1 MRQLGPLLSW
11 IMDIS
16 LSPAKIT
23 DGRLISISL
32 ERAFSYITPVT
43 KTTKLSILVPNGHIT
58 QHDAS
63 APQDIGKVSTNA
75 TTPAPLIIAV
85 VVVVVVVGA
94 VVAVAVVIL
103 AGVVVAVTVAV
114 VAVVAVVVVVVVA
127 VVVVHVA
134 VLLVVVEKATRQY
147 YSLSR
152 RTFAAGAE
160 KLQTGK
166 FPWSPAW

>member
-1 MRQLGPLLSW
+1 
-11 IMDIS
+11 MDIS
-16 LSPAKIT
+16 LSPAKKT

-103 AGVVVAVTVAV
+103 AGVVVAV
-114 VAVVAVVVVVVVA
+114 
-127 VVVVHVA
+127 
-134 VLLVVVEKATRQY
+134 LLVVVEKATRQY
-147 YSLSR
+147 YSPSR
-152 RTFAAGAE
+152 RTFAAGAG